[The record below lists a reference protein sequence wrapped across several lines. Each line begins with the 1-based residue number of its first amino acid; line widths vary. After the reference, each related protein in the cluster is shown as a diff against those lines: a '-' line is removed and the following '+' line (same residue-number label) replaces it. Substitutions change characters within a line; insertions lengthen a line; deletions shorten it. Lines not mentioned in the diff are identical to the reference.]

1 MISLHSE
8 TQLIDQLI
16 QQNTN
21 ENFAVFLRWHF
32 FVRISVLGRIWL
44 FYWVPTSYVMVS
56 PFTCSVRSDCSFC
69 WHWGNCLPSLFTR
82 SFHNIAEING

>member
-21 ENFAVFLRWHF
+21 ENFAVFLR
-32 FVRISVLGRIWL
+32 
-44 FYWVPTSYVMVS
+44 
-56 PFTCSVRSDCSFC
+56 
-69 WHWGNCLPSLFTR
+69 
-82 SFHNIAEING
+82 